1 MKVADPGPAAP
12 GARIETAASWGPRVA
27 RWPSPRV
34 QSPPR
39 VNGTTGVGQVLYA
52 RAVARATEKLEALI
66 QRLERSGAAPQRLDA
81 LRCAQRFKRSWVEL
95 GETLVELRRTRAFE
109 QWGYDDFHKYCADEL
124 HLRRATV
131 DKLTASFSTLQ
142 RLAPQVLEWDG
153 IAKEIPSYQ
162 AVDYFGKAMGI
173 EGDAANDGKS
183 RKSTNPPPGREV
195 IKELRQAVFDEGQSV
210 AELRK
215 RFDPILR
222 PKPKGA
228 EKLETIQKALG
239 AARRLAEVLPE
250 IDGLDER
257 RIERVEKA
265 LGGLRQELETLAE
278 PLREK
283 VAAQK
288 ARRRSNKNA
297 AAR

>member
-1 MKVADPGPAAP
+1 M
-12 GARIETAASWGPRVA
+12 
-27 RWPSPRV
+27 

-39 VNGTTGVGQVLYA
+39 LHGTTASEQVLYA
-52 RAVARATEKLEALI
+52 KTVAQRTGRPSGPEQRLEALI
-66 QRLERSGAAPQRLDA
+66 QTLERSGAEPRRLDA

-95 GETLVELRRTRAFE
+95 AETLVEIRRTRAFE
-109 QWGYDDFHKYCADEL
+109 AWEYEDFHKYCNDEL

-142 RLAPQVLEWDG
+142 RLAPQVLQWDG

-162 AVDYFGKAMGI
+162 AVDYFGKAVGVPD
-173 EGDAANDGKS
+173 GDAANDTR
-183 RKSTNPPPGREV
+183 RKNPAQPPREV

-222 PKPKGA
+222 PKPEGA
-228 EKLETIQKALG
+228 EQLETIQKALG

-257 RIERVEKA
+257 RLERVEKA
-265 LGGLRQELETLAE
+265 IGGLRQDLETIAE

-283 VAAQK
+283 LAENK
-288 ARRRSNKNA
+288 ARRRAGDKTIARPA
-297 AAR
+297 APPRAAK